1 MKKYPGP
8 VSKIIFDKSVVSFC
22 CKNFRSRQHSYGYVS
37 SIFSLFAKKIH
48 TDFLKLFL
56 RRVLAVF
63 LLTLG
68 LFGVGAPVVQAQS
81 IADRYDD
88 IQDQGLIFA
97 GICPGSNE
105 TCDCRDY
112 GKCTLEDMMQ
122 LLVNLSVFIFGITGS
137 VMMLIIVYGG
147 FKWIMAHGESA
158 MVEEG
163 RKALIGGLVGLAI
176 IMGAY
181 AAINV
186 IVSVIKT
193 GEIPTT
199 DIEETIGEGAEDIID
214 TQ

>member
-1 MKKYPGP
+1 MKKIAG
-8 VSKIIFDKSVVSFC
+8 
-22 CKNFRSRQHSYGYVS
+22 
-37 SIFSLFAKKIH
+37 
-48 TDFLKLFL
+48 LFL
-56 RRVLAVF
+56 F
-63 LLTLG
+63 STFYLLLS
-68 LFGVGAPVVQAQS
+68 APGVQAQT
-81 IADRYDD
+81 IEDRYED

-97 GICPGSNE
+97 GICSGSNE
-105 TCDCRDY
+105 ACDCRDY

-122 LLVNLSVFIFGITGS
+122 LLVNLSVFIFAITGS
-137 VMMLIIVYGG
+137 VMMLVIVYGG

-158 MVEEG
+158 MIEEG
-163 RKALIGGLVGLAI
+163 KKALIGGFIGLAI

-199 DIEETIGEGAEDIID
+199 DLEETIGEGAEDIID